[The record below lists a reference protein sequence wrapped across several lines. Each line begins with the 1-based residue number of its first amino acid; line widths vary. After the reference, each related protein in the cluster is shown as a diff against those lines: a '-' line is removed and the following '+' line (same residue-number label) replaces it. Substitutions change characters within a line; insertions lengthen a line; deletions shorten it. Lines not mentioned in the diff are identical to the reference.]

1 MLSSSA
7 KPEAPWLGKNVM
19 TESSIRKQAM
29 LGNLKT
35 ARIVTD

>member
-7 KPEAPWLGKNVM
+7 KPEAPWLGKSVM

-29 LGNLKT
+29 LGKT
-35 ARIVTD
+35 ARIVTN